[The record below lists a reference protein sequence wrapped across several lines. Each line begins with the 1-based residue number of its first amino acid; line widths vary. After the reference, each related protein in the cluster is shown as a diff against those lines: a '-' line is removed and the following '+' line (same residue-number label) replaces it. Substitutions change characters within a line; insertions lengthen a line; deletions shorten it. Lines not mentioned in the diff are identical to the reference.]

1 MHLSDQELLRVLDGE
16 MEPAGAASHLAECWT
31 CRARKQ
37 ELEGAIREFIR
48 LPKPALPSTEGPR
61 ALLKARLEE
70 LHGQRGVAWQNWFLA
85 AAFCVLL
92 ITAGLTIGQ
101 LWNHTSRVVVVTV
114 PDPKLTPGATV
125 LMSPSEVC
133 SASNA
138 KNKAVPAALR
148 KKVFEAYGISRAEP
162 RAYEVD
168 YLITPALG
176 GADDIHNLW
185 PQTYSDTAW
194 NAQVK
199 DDLEDHLRALVC
211 EGKLDLATAQ
221 REIAGNWID
230 AYKKYFHT
238 DFPRADRE
246 QRR

>member
-1 MHLSDQELLRVLDGE
+1 MHISDPELLRALDGE
-16 MEPAGAASHLAECWT
+16 LASDEAGRVAGHLSECWT

-37 ELEGAIREFIR
+37 EIESAIADFVRM
-48 LPKPALPSTEGPR
+48 PKPELPSADGPR
-61 ALLKARLEE
+61 ALLKAQLA
-70 LHGQRGVAWQNWFLA
+70 QRNQNPAPNWWLVAGICA
-85 AAFCVLL
+85 LL
-92 ITAGLTIGQ
+92 IAGLAIGQ
-101 LWNHTSRVVVVTV
+101 FWSQSSRVVVVTV

-125 LMSPSEVC
+125 LLTSVELC
-133 SASNA
+133 RASDA
-138 KNKAVPAALR
+138 KNKVVPVALR
-148 KKVFEAYGISRAEP
+148 RKVFEAYGIPYAEP

-185 PQTYSDTAW
+185 PQSYSDTMW

-211 EGKLDLATAQ
+211 GGKLDLATAQ

-238 DFPRADRE
+238 DRPR
-246 QRR
+246 